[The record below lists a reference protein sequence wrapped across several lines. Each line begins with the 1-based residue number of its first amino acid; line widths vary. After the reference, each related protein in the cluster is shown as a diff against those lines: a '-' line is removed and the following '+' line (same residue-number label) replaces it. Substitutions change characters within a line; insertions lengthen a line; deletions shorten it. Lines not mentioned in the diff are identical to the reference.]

1 MSRYELSPAYC
12 ARNHAVFLAQT
23 EDQVE
28 IGITDATQEETKRF
42 LEHYFRG
49 KAVSYRKLEETEYT
63 LNISRL
69 FSGKADE
76 EKIGGDED
84 SVNVGEIADDA
95 PVINLLNSIVLEG
108 LDKGASDIHIETQ
121 VSGSEVRYRI
131 EGRLEKGMKLTSEQA
146 AALSVRIKMLSHLN
160 VLEKRRAQDGRFNV
174 VSGGETLDIR
184 LSIVPVL
191 YGESMVLRI
200 LHTGEKRLSLEKL
213 GFAEEELA
221 LLKEML
227 AHRAGLILVTGP
239 TGAGKTTTL
248 NAMLQYIQTD
258 EKKIIS
264 IEDPVEYRMK
274 GITQIQT
281 EEETG
286 MTFSELLRRVLRQDP
301 DVIMIGEIR
310 DGETAELAVRASLT
324 GHLVL
329 ATLHTTRAA
338 ETPLRLCDMGVP
350 RYLAASVLK
359 GIVTQQLIPDESG
372 RRRLVAEILAV
383 TEELKALLYKDV
395 TPPAIE
401 EYMKLNNIPDFG
413 RKGIWL

>member
-12 ARNHAVFLAQT
+12 ARNHAVLLAQT

-42 LEHYFRG
+42 LEHYFRE
-49 KAVSYRKLEETEYT
+49 KAVTYRKLEETEYT

-76 EKIGGDED
+76 EKSGGDED

-383 TEELKALLYKDV
+383 TEDLKALLYKDV

>member
-12 ARNHAVFLAQT
+12 ARNHAVLLAQT

-49 KAVSYRKLEETEYT
+49 KAVSYRILEETEYT

-76 EKIGGDED
+76 EKSGGDED

-131 EGRLEKGMKLTSEQA
+131 EGRLEKGMKLTGEQA

-213 GFAEEELA
+213 GFEESELA
-221 LLKEML
+221 GLKEML

-383 TEELKALLYKDV
+383 TEGLKALLYKDV

>member
-12 ARNHAVFLAQT
+12 ARNHAVLLAQT

-42 LEHYFRG
+42 LEHYFRE
-49 KAVSYRKLEETEYT
+49 KAVTYRKLEETEYT

-76 EKIGGDED
+76 EKSGGDED

-213 GFAEEELA
+213 GFAEKELA

>member
-1 MSRYELSPAYC
+1 M
-12 ARNHAVFLAQT
+12 
-23 EDQVE
+23 D
-28 IGITDATQEETKRF
+28 G
-42 LEHYFRG
+42 
-49 KAVSYRKLEETEYT
+49 
-63 LNISRL
+63 LNLHI
-69 FSGKADE
+69 KP
-76 EKIGGDED
+76 
-84 SVNVGEIADDA
+84 GEIF
-95 PVINLLNSIVLEG
+95 G
-108 LDKGASDIHIETQ
+108 
-121 VSGSEVRYRI
+121 
-131 EGRLEKGMKLTSEQA
+131 
-146 AALSVRIKMLSHLN
+146 
-160 VLEKRRAQDGRFNV
+160 F
-174 VSGGETLDIR
+174 
-184 LSIVPVL
+184 
-191 YGESMVLRI
+191 
-200 LHTGEKRLSLEKL
+200 L
-213 GFAEEELA
+213 G
-221 LLKEML
+221 
-227 AHRAGLILVTGP
+227 P
-239 TGAGKTTTL
+239 NGAGKTTTL

-383 TEELKALLYKDV
+383 TEGLKALLYKDV

>member
-12 ARNHAVFLAQT
+12 ARNHAVLLAQT

-42 LEHYFRG
+42 LEHYFRE
-49 KAVSYRKLEETEYT
+49 KAVTYRKLEETEYT

-76 EKIGGDED
+76 EKSGGDED